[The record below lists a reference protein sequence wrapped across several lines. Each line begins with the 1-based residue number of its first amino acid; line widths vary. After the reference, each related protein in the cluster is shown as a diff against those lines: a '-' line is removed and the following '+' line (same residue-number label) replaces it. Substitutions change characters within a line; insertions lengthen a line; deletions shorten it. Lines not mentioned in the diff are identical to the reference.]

1 MDGYAPASD
10 SVDPTEAQWV
20 HSTYQM
26 HNNGTVGRAYMG
38 LPPTRFFE
46 MVELRK
52 EHGPAPLQAPKYQS
66 VERREEGDTVIVR
79 YEFVGFA

>member
-1 MDGYAPASD
+1 
-10 SVDPTEAQWV
+10 
-20 HSTYQM
+20 M

-38 LPPTRFFE
+38 LPPTRFIE
-46 MVELRK
+46 MVEQRK
-52 EHGPAPLQAPKYQS
+52 KHGPAPFQAPKYQI